1 MKGKVEAG
9 EKISWLLKQRKTRFN
24 GANRID
30 KPRGSG
36 FLGGECD
43 QRLPNVFVSVPFCPF
58 PSLCSPLPLFPS
70 DRVRL
75 LSIFPSALNFD
86 REGGGFAV
94 FVNPTER
101 IVDKIENEDEA
112 NAITRGELVS
122 RTRLN

>member
-1 MKGKVEAG
+1 MKGKAEAG

-30 KPRGSG
+30 RPRGSG

-58 PSLCSPLPLFPS
+58 PFSLFTLPLFPS

-101 IVDKIENEDEA
+101 IVDEIENEDEA
-112 NAITRGELVS
+112 NAVTRGELVS

>member
-1 MKGKVEAG
+1 M
-9 EKISWLLKQRKTRFN
+9 
-24 GANRID
+24 
-30 KPRGSG
+30 
-36 FLGGECD
+36 FL
-43 QRLPNVFVSVPFCPF
+43 RLFLFALA

-75 LSIFPSALNFD
+75 LSVFPSALNFD

-101 IVDKIENEDEA
+101 IVDEIEDEDEA
-112 NAITRGELVS
+112 NTVTRGELVS